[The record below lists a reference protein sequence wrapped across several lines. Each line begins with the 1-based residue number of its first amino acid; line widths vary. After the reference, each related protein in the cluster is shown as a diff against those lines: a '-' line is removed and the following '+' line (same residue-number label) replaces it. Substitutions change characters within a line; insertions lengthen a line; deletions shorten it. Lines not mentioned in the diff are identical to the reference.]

1 MQKDSL
7 LKGALYILAAEFL
20 LSAMAAIIKHL
31 SQELPIEM
39 IVFFRNFFGL
49 LALLPLLAHGGL
61 SQLRTNRIGMHLLR
75 GLTGVTAMYGFF
87 FVIGNIPLTEA
98 VLVKLTT
105 PFFLPI
111 ITFLWLGEA
120 IRSNTKWAI
129 VIGFIGVIFILRPG
143 ADNFEPLAIIGVF
156 AAVFASFA
164 KVCIRRMATTEPSI
178 RIVFYFG
185 LICSSVTAIPLIWS
199 WQTPSTETWLWLIGM
214 GIIGS
219 CGQILMTRGYQVA
232 NPGQIGPYVYSSLI
246 YASAFGWYFW
256 GETPLLTTAIGCV
269 FIIGAGLW
277 NMKKPTVRQKQDAQ
291 DTIAINNG

>member
-1 MQKDSL
+1 MPQDSL

-20 LSAMAAIIKHL
+20 LSTMAAIIKHL
-31 SQELPIEM
+31 AQELPIEM
-39 IVFFRNFFGL
+39 VVFFRNFFGL
-49 LALLPLLAHGGL
+49 IALLPLLVQGGL
-61 SQLRTNRIGMHLLR
+61 SQLKTNRFRIHLLR

-87 FVIGNIPLTEA
+87 FVIANIPLAEA

-111 ITFLWLGEA
+111 IAFIWLGEA
-120 IRSNTKWAI
+120 INSNTKWAI
-129 VIGFIGVIFILRPG
+129 VIGFIGVVFILRPG
-143 ADNFEPLAIIGVF
+143 AENFEPLAIVGVI

-185 LICSSVTAIPLIWS
+185 IICSSVTAVPLLWT
-199 WQTPSTETWLWLIGM
+199 WTPPSTEAWFWLVAMGAIGT
-214 GIIGS
+214 
-219 CGQILMTRGYQVA
+219 CGQLLMTRGYQIA

-256 GETPLLTTAIGCV
+256 DETLLLSTGIGCIL
-269 FIIGAGLW
+269 IIGAGLW
-277 NMKKPTVRQKQDAQ
+277 NVRKPMRKQN
-291 DTIAINNG
+291 IAMTDDC